1 MAKLIRLVL
10 VALSAQLLVACS
22 SMKFVNGPELEETV
36 EREKWHHLGFNGV
49 VEYSPPVDLEY
60 NCANQQWDSATVE
73 LSFFNA
79 LAAVSPWVPLSI
91 YNPWTVIYE
100 CREPID

>member
-1 MAKLIRLVL
+1 MAKLIRLIL
-10 VALSAQLLVACS
+10 ILASIQLIIACS
-22 SMKFVNGPELEETV
+22 SMTFVNGPKLENTV
-36 EREKWHHLGFNGV
+36 EREKWHHIGFNGT

-79 LAAVSPWVPLSI
+79 IASVSPWVPLSL